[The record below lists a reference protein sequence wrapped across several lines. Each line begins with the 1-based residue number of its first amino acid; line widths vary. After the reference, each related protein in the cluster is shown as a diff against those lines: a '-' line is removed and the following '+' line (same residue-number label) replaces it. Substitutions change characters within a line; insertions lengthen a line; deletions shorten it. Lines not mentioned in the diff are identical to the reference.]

1 MRITKVVVSFRV
13 FWTKMGQ
20 IQKIVTCCLLDLL
33 KKTARFLFGMWRKS
47 LSLVFVVSIRFFL
60 QKNGQK
66 KVFKVFFLA
75 CDKKAYYLI
84 NKDVKF

>member
-13 FWTKMGQ
+13 FWTTMGQ

-60 QKNGQK
+60 QKNGQN
-66 KVFKVFFLA
+66 KVFKVSLS